1 MTVSHT
7 PDRLELIALLDF
19 PEVKDSEFLPALILE
34 STRANGITL
43 ADHDVVVI
51 AQKVVS
57 KAEGR
62 SRKLAHVVPS
72 AEAER
77 IARET
82 DKDPRIVELIL
93 QESTSIVRQAGNL
106 IITENRLGI
115 VMANA
120 GIDQSNVD
128 QGSVL
133 LLPEDPDASARSVR
147 DYVREQCG
155 CEVGVVVVD
164 SIGRAWRNG
173 IVGHAIGVAGITAL
187 LDLRGA
193 ADRQG
198 RTLRVTEVAL
208 ADEIAA
214 AGSLLMGQAAEGKP
228 VVLARGF
235 RNIRGD
241 STARSLLRNREF
253 DLFR

>member
-1 MTVSHT
+1 MTVSVT

-19 PEVKDSEFLPALILE
+19 PEVRESEFLPGLILE
-34 STRANGITL
+34 SVRANGITL
-43 ADHDVVVI
+43 VDHDILVI

-57 KAEGR
+57 KAEGQ
-62 SRKLAHVVPS
+62 SRLLSDVVPS
-72 AEAER
+72 SEARR
-77 IARET
+77 IGQET
-82 DKDPRIVELIL
+82 EKDPRIVELIL
-93 QESTSIVRQAGNL
+93 RESVSIVRQAGHL

-120 GIDQSNVD
+120 GIDQSNVED
-128 QGSVL
+128 GRVL
-133 LLPEDPDASARSVR
+133 LLPKDPDASARAVR
-147 DYVREQCG
+147 EHLREQCG
-155 CEVGVVVVD
+155 CDVGVVIAD

-193 ADRQG
+193 VDRQG
-198 RTLRVTEVAL
+198 RALRVTEVAL

-214 AGSLLMGQAAEGKP
+214 AGSVLMGQAAEGKP
-228 VVLARGF
+228 VVLVRGF
-235 RNIRGD
+235 RHIDGD
-241 STARSLLRNREF
+241 SGAASLLRAREL